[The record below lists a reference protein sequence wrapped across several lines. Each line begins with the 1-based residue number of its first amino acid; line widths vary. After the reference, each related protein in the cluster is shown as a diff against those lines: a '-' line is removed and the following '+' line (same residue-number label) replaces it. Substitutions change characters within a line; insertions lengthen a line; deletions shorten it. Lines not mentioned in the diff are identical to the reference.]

1 MNLEEALDQQVGE
14 LRYELGELRQLLH
27 ESHER
32 ESLAAGEAETARREA
47 IGLRKE
53 LETLQGRG
61 LGSPK
66 VERLREEVKRLELQL
81 LERSLEQDFVQAKIE
96 LEVHRAVES
105 ERRKWEEEK
114 LAEDRQRL
122 VASVPSN
129 HEQLRPNEHSYSCG
143 KC

>member
-14 LRYELGELRQLLH
+14 LRHELGELRQLLH
-27 ESHER
+27 ESRER

-66 VERLREEVKRLELQL
+66 VERLREEVKQLELQL
-81 LERSLEQDFVQAKIE
+81 LERY
-96 LEVHRAVES
+96 RAGFC
-105 ERRKWEEEK
+105 
-114 LAEDRQRL
+114 
-122 VASVPSN
+122 PS
-129 HEQLRPNEHSYSCG
+129 
-143 KC
+143 